1 MKLLS
6 IITGMCAVL
15 LVAAIFTAGCTSSPG
30 TTATDTVAA
39 PQVTPTIATAP
50 VESDTLP
57 QLTGT
62 TVQAQVA
69 DQGTQPDSDG
79 PTGTDTAAASID
91 SAGSDAATA
100 SADAA
105 IDPFNS
111 TSQPVTMVPDS
122 ADIGDPIP

>member
-6 IITGMCAVL
+6 ITTGICAVL
-15 LVAAIFTAGCTSSPG
+15 LFAAIFTAGCTSSPDN
-30 TTATDTVAA
+30 TLTDTGAA
-39 PQVTPTIATAP
+39 PQVTHTIATAP
-50 VESDTLP
+50 QESDTSP

-62 TVQAQVA
+62 TVQAPVS
-69 DQGTQPDSDG
+69 DQRTQLDSDG

-91 SAGSDAATA
+91 TAGADAAMA

-111 TSQPVTMVPDS
+111 TSQPATMVPDS